1 MASRRASKTP
11 KQKKSPQSET
21 ATQKEKLL
29 VQLTKVP
36 IVQIATERV
45 GIGRSTYYAWRD
57 TDEEFRELADKA
69 LREGNCVIND
79 LAESRLIKNIQEGNN
94 TSIIFWLK
102 NHSSNYS
109 DRIVH
114 QMELPKFT
122 AEDAKEL
129 GQTFLRAFGGSLAK
143 VPQHIVDEFQDK
155 NWELDEDELE
165 TLNEHMKQDVIVPL
179 TEEDME
185 MTDEENEVVDLPPP
199 KSSPNTKRRGVNLQ
213 EFEKRRKK

>member
-1 MASRRASKTP
+1 MASRKASNTP

-69 LREGNCVIND
+69 LREGNFVIND
-79 LAESRLIKNIQEGNN
+79 LAESRLIRNIQDGNN

-122 AEDAKEL
+122 SEDAKEL
-129 GQTFLRAFGGSLAK
+129 GQAFLRSFGGSLAK
-143 VPQHIVDEFQDK
+143 VPQNIVDEFQNK
-155 NWELDEDELE
+155 NWELDEDEMEVLDGY
-165 TLNEHMKQDVIVPL
+165 MKQDVTVPL
-179 TEEDME
+179 TEVEVE
-185 MTDEENEVVDLPPP
+185 MTDEENEVTDRPP
-199 KSSPNTKRRGVNLQ
+199 KKKSRGVNLE
-213 EFEKRRKK
+213 EFAKRRRK